1 MNIEQKKPIQEQ
13 DRRKFFLT
21 VARAA
26 GLAILGGLT
35 WSAYVDEVKA
45 TSLILRPPAALDE
58 DDFLSTCINKPE
70 NEYS

>member
-26 GLAILGGLT
+26 GLAMLM
-35 WSAYVDEVKA
+35 
-45 TSLILRPPAALDE
+45 
-58 DDFLSTCINKPE
+58 
-70 NEYS
+70 